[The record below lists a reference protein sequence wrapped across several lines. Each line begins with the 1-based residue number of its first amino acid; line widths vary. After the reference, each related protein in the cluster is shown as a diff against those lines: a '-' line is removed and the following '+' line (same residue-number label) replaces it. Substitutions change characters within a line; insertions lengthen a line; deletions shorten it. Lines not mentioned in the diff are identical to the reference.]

1 MFSDHLPKIVE
12 SPAKT
17 LMLVAAGLGIV
28 GQLVALVML
37 ADGQVEKAQLR
48 DASQASARA
57 VTALCVE
64 GNRGAA
70 LNDCDRGTT
79 ALAPEIGVNQGKA
92 ASQNPPLDTL
102 VNRY

>member
-17 LMLVAAGLGIV
+17 LMFVAAGLGIV

-48 DASQASARA
+48 DASQATPGQLQRC
-57 VTALCVE
+57 AL
-64 GNRGAA
+64 
-70 LNDCDRGTT
+70 
-79 ALAPEIGVNQGKA
+79 KA
-92 ASQNPPLDTL
+92 TEVL
-102 VNRY
+102 R